1 MRSSDE
7 DALLQ
12 MFRRLDAQQQHSL
25 IDFVRFL
32 ASGSQAQQ
40 PVAIPVPQPRSDNEG
55 VVHAIKRL
63 NRTYPMLRKH
73 KLTQRVEQ
81 LLAQHMMQDR
91 DAGEV
96 IEELELF
103 YAAEYAAFA
112 NEG

>member
-7 DALLQ
+7 DALLR
-12 MFRRLDAQQQHSL
+12 MFRSLDAQQQRSL

-32 ASGSQAQQ
+32 ASGSRARQ
-40 PVAIPVPQPRSDNEG
+40 PPAIPVPQPRSDNG
-55 VVHAIKRL
+55 SVVHAIKRL

-73 KLTQRVEQ
+73 KLTHRVEQ

-91 DAGEV
+91 DACEV
-96 IEELELF
+96 IEELETF

-112 NEG
+112 DER